1 MLQMRPMSTWLN
13 IWRVAKRLAHLPL
26 DELST
31 DESHLQ
37 VGRLENAI
45 GWYHSHP
52 GYGCWLSGIDVNT
65 QMTNQRYQDPFV
77 AVVIDPNRTISA
89 GKVDIGAFR
98 TYPEDYKPP
107 SSGKSDEYQSIP
119 LSKIEDFGV
128 HANSYYPLDIQ
139 IFKSA
144 LDDSLLGL
152 LWNKYWVNTL
162 SQSPLI
168 SVSRHLFGLWTAY

>member
-1 MLQMRPMSTWLN
+1 
-13 IWRVAKRLAHLPL
+13 
-26 DELST
+26 
-31 DESHLQ
+31 
-37 VGRLENAI
+37 
-45 GWYHSHP
+45 
-52 GYGCWLSGIDVNT
+52 
-65 QMTNQRYQDPFV
+65 MTNQRYQDPFV

-139 IFKSA
+139 IFKST

-168 SVSRHLFGLWTAY
+168 SVSRHLFGSWIAC